1 MVFELGGV
9 VMVCGF
15 SYFKARCSV
24 SQIVQVVPMPVSDEK
39 IGELKAAF
47 SELSAETS
55 DGYKEVKKAIQVCV
69 KTRTAIDGKRQEL
82 NEEAL
87 RWQRTVNTEAKRLT
101 ALVEAI
107 EDPLRKKKQA
117 VDDEAA
123 KRKQEL
129 EEKQRAFIQGRLDE
143 YVRRTGKSCHYD
155 IAAAMQ
161 DGEWAAFVEDAEG
174 EAKEIAAA
182 EAERKLADERE
193 RRKLAEAV
201 ERERAEN
208 QRLQAE
214 LEAMRKEKADRERA
228 ERERLEAIERERIAE
243 EQRKQ
248 AEQTEAVRKAA
259 VDLID
264 SERQAYDLCF
274 DNALSDLGRIDRTA
288 YRAAIG
294 SYLDSAIQAVC
305 DAQDKLTEFK
315 RG

>member
-1 MVFELGGV
+1 
-9 VMVCGF
+9 
-15 SYFKARCSV
+15 
-24 SQIVQVVPMPVSDEK
+24 MPVSDGCIEAMK
-39 IGELKAAF
+39 DLF
-47 SELSAETS
+47 SSLSAETS

-87 RWQRTVNTEAKRLT
+87 RWQRTVNAEAKRLT
-101 ALVEAI
+101 ALVEEI
-107 EDPLRKKKQA
+107 ENPLRSKKQA

-129 EEKQRAFIQGRLDE
+129 EEKHRAFVQGRLDE

-155 IAAAMQ
+155 IAAAMP
-161 DGEWAAFVEDAEG
+161 DGEWAAFVEDAE
-174 EAKEIAAA
+174 EKAKELAAA

-214 LEAMRKEKADRERA
+214 LDAMRKEKADRERS
-228 ERERLEAIERERIAE
+228 ERERSEAIERERIAE
-243 EQRKQ
+243 EHRKQ
-248 AEQTEAVRKAA
+248 AEQTKA
-259 VDLID
+259 
-264 SERQAYDLCF
+264 ERIAALSVIARQRNSYELCF
-274 DNALSDLGRIDRTA
+274 DDALVALGKIDRVA
-288 YRAAIG
+288 YRTVIG

>member
-1 MVFELGGV
+1 MSE
-9 VMVCGF
+9 
-15 SYFKARCSV
+15 
-24 SQIVQVVPMPVSDEK
+24 IVQVVPMPVSDGCIEAMK
-39 IGELKAAF
+39 DLF
-47 SELSAETS
+47 SSLSAETS

-87 RWQRTVNTEAKRLT
+87 RWQRTVNAEAKRLT
-101 ALVEAI
+101 ALVEEI
-107 EDPLRKKKQA
+107 ENPLRSKKQA

-129 EEKQRAFIQGRLDE
+129 EEKHLAFVQGRLDE

-155 IAAAMQ
+155 IAEAMQ
-161 DGEWAAFVEDAEG
+161 DGEWAAFVADAEE

-214 LEAMRKEKADRERA
+214 LDAMRKEKADRERS
-228 ERERLEAIERERIAE
+228 ERERSEAIERERIAE
-243 EQRKQ
+243 EHRKQ
-248 AEQTEAVRKAA
+248 AKQTKA
-259 VDLID
+259 
-264 SERQAYDLCF
+264 ERNAALSVIARQRNSYELCF
-274 DNALSDLGRIDRTA
+274 DDALVALGKIDRVA
-288 YRAAIG
+288 YRTVIG